1 MKQRECSNCGG
12 FRHTSRSK
20 FCPVKKTAEE
30 STSLSLAARDAL
42 ISKSCTLL
50 SKQRSII
57 FKLLKEKD
65 ISFETDL
72 MASSSSN
79 VNSVDM
85 FSQVL
90 DIQQKMAEVV
100 YLFHIL

>member
-1 MKQRECSNCGG
+1 MKERECSNCGG
-12 FRHTSRSK
+12 LHHTRRSK
-20 FCPVKKTAEE
+20 FCPVKKTAAE

-42 ISKSCTLL
+42 ISQSCTVL

-65 ISFETDL
+65 ISFEADL

-79 VNSVDM
+79 ATDM

-90 DIQQKMAEVV
+90 EMQQKMAEVV
-100 YLFHIL
+100 FLLHIL